1 MTRKFYAWI
10 AWISIR
16 VGNLKRYVTERR
28 SAVARVTYSDGEK
41 RYFDALAWDAFSD
54 GIERME
60 RNKLVRIKTYE

>member
-1 MTRKFYAWI
+1 
-10 AWISIR
+10 
-16 VGNLKRYVTERR
+16 
-28 SAVARVTYSDGEK
+28 VARVTYSDGEK